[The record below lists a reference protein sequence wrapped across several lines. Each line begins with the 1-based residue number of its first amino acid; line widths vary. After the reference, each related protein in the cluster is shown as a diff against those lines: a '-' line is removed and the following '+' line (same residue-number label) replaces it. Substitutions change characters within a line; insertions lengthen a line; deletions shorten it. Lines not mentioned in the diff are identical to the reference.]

1 MVVAPAGAGA
11 SGAGAAGGTGGV
23 GGVGPPTPLVTDA
36 RQGYTATN
44 MWGELYLVSEEKLR
58 ELDATVLAY
67 GAPRSQARRKV
78 EVEYME
84 RPPGEQP
91 VRTPRE
97 AWVYVWP
104 AALGLP
110 LGLPEVRPAG
120 DWCLARESG
129 KEVMANGGAL
139 PFEAARTFARTM
151 KLGSWKEWNEYSKSG
166 KRPSNIPSSPDTVYR
181 DAGWVSFPDWM
192 GYEGKEVLTHYNQ
205 CKDQACMVC
214 GPVRQAIQRRHV
226 VKSGGQGGKGG
237 KGGKGDSSESL
248 RARWAPKKMQ
258 QAKPAKKAA
267 AFLPPPVGNTN
278 GVQSRKRAR
287 AASVSNSDSDDDTL
301 SDSSGPPQTKI
312 KVEMVDGFS
321 IMSAASDLKHTARG
335 LAWQGAPTS

>member
-44 MWGELYLVSEEKLR
+44 MRGELYLVSEEKLR

-120 DWCLARESG
+120 NWRACLAER
-129 KEVMANGGAL
+129 AGGAGGAGGVGGAGGAGGTGGGGSGGKKRKAEEREL
-139 PFEAARTFARTM
+139 EKGVEEDK
-151 KLGSWKEWNEYSKSG
+151 KLDKELG
-166 KRPSNIPSSPDTVYR
+166 
-181 DAGWVSFPDWM
+181 M
-192 GYEGKEVLTHYNQ
+192 G
-205 CKDQACMVC
+205 
-214 GPVRQAIQRRHV
+214 AIQLLARFGDGEELRR
-226 VKSGGQGGKGG
+226 
-237 KGGKGDSSESL
+237 
-248 RARWAPKKMQ
+248 
-258 QAKPAKKAA
+258 
-267 AFLPPPVGNTN
+267 
-278 GVQSRKRAR
+278 
-287 AASVSNSDSDDDTL
+287 
-301 SDSSGPPQTKI
+301 
-312 KVEMVDGFS
+312 
-321 IMSAASDLKHTARG
+321 
-335 LAWQGAPTS
+335 